1 MKLFEL
7 FSICYSQQPNIK
19 LQDRFI
25 SLEAYG
31 FGSTDNGPHEY
42 YFEINLFESIN
53 IEVNINCNCHLSVC
67 TINVVMN
74 LALFMNGDFT
84 TAVITLCFFLLDVVR

>member
-1 MKLFEL
+1 MCFQKWYHVINLMKLFEL

-53 IEVNINCNCHLSVC
+53 IEVNYL
-67 TINVVMN
+67 N
-74 LALFMNGDFT
+74 LL
-84 TAVITLCFFLLDVVR
+84 ILR